1 MHLNNCLCF
10 SRSMGAEERSKKDG
24 GLSEE
29 EEEERIINPAFIE
42 VEASVLAAC

>member
-10 SRSMGAEERSKKDG
+10 SRSMGGEKRSKKDG
-24 GLSEE
+24 GLSE